1 VTKRKPGNEGG
12 VYLRG
17 ETWWIRYCGPRRD
30 GTWGEI
36 RESAADTRAKA
47 EKVRKERLLGVENHK
62 RGIRKFQGPQ
72 QEKAT
77 VGELLDNLQRDHE
90 TRRLKAIRETKNH
103 IKPVREFFGFDR
115 AVRVTT
121 ARIEDYIAH
130 RREEDDAADATID
143 NETGILH
150 RAFKLAAEAG
160 LVAWVPKVPRL
171 VKGHANAREGFVER
185 AQHERILPELPSQ
198 VLRDWAIWAYGTGMR
213 FGSMQALTWSGYNRE
228 TGTFRLPHKSSK
240 TGRGLVLKL
249 QKSPELAGVIER
261 RLADR
266 MPGCDLVFHR
276 RGQRVGEFYTTWCR
290 ALERAKLP
298 HFTIHD
304 YRRTAVHNMVAA
316 GIPERVAMAISGHL
330 TRAIFDR
337 YNIVQERDLDDA
349 MEKRTA
355 YEATL
360 PVGENVGR
368 VASIAEAGSH
378 IRSTS

>member
-1 VTKRKPGNEGG
+1 MR
-12 VYLRG
+12 R
-17 ETWWIRYCGPRRD
+17 PRRC
-30 GTWGEI
+30 GRI
-36 RESAADTRAKA
+36 
-47 EKVRKERLLGVENHK
+47 
-62 RGIRKFQGPQ
+62 
-72 QEKAT
+72 
-77 VGELLDNLQRDHE
+77 
-90 TRRLKAIRETKNH
+90 
-103 IKPVREFFGFDR
+103 GFS
-115 AVRVTT
+115 
-121 ARIEDYIAH
+121 
-130 RREEDDAADATID
+130 DDAADATID

-171 VKGHANAREGFVER
+171 VKGHANAREAFVER

-213 FGSMQALTWSGYNRE
+213 CGSMQALTWSGYNPGDRDVPS
-228 TGTFRLPHKSSK
+228 TAQVK

-304 YRRTAVHNMVAA
+304 YRRTAVHDMVAA

-330 TRAIFDR
+330 TRAISDR
-337 YNIVQERDLDDA
+337 YNIAQERDLDDA

-378 IRSTS
+378 IRRTS